1 MEVLDG
7 QPKNQKNSIT
17 SEACCNGAS
26 PRNNFVRN
34 FAQLVRLLVHPPSHW
49 VVSLTDLATSVQAGL
64 VLVLEQTGLVQAV
77 LMQACLRAA
86 RNVVRR
92 ALHAAFDVAPC
103 RTSVPERQWLEP
115 RSPTQPRIL
124 ERKRSFDARSFPI
137 RFFRSCPT
145 LLDFDQRWR
154 VFAID
159 IDPNQRPTKG
169 TKVLCSSEP
178 PGL

>member
-34 FAQLVRLLVHPPSHW
+34 FAQLVRLLVQSAFSLGSIPYGFSYFCTGW
-49 VVSLTDLATSVQAGL
+49 VGVGV
-64 VLVLEQTGLVQAV
+64 EQTGLVQAV

-86 RNVVRR
+86 RNAVRR

-159 IDPNQRPTKG
+159 IDPNQRPAKG